1 MSDLRLDKD
10 HTLKGQLHYVAEFVP
25 AIPLKNVE
33 FDTPHNEMQQAI
45 EETNN
50 SSDGEEPSTKTSPV
64 TASTNDTLH
73 EDNGF
78 QPGHRKGLKSTDTSR
93 TFDTVNTT
101 QTTRTAES
109 HGVELSK
116 EELLKYSRSKSP

>member
-10 HTLKGQLHYVAEFVP
+10 HALKGQLHYVAEFVP

-45 EETNN
+45 EETID
-50 SSDGEEPSTKTSPV
+50 SSDGEEPKTSPV

-78 QPGHRKGLKSTDTSR
+78 QPGHRKGLKSADTSR
-93 TFDTVNTT
+93 TFDTVNTME
-101 QTTRTAES
+101 TTRTAEES